1 MKEVD
6 EMMEQTET
14 ERLEREKKSSLS
26 SQSCSMYS
34 HAVLMCCIAMSAPDY
49 SIRIIGWMERNEK
62 RNIASKSN
70 QFSVRPTRKKR
81 YARTYKGHPTV
92 STIESSPS
100 KRHREE
106 TARGRGGGI
115 GYTIE
120 KQRKTVKNA
129 SPYIRG

>member
-49 SIRIIGWMERNEK
+49 SIRIIGWMERNQK

-106 TARGRGGGI
+106 TARGGEGALDI
-115 GYTIE
+115 LLKNSE
-120 KQRKTVKNA
+120 KR
-129 SPYIRG
+129 